1 MLKKIKILLN
11 SAMANVIMNE
21 SDGNQGSNSKKRNLN
36 EYLKPQ
42 EVMAKFKAKSDF
54 MHYFAECRKSLST
67 KANSCYSVIV
77 CPTIKYDQ
85 QGLPE
90 AGLCQ

>member
-1 MLKKIKILLN
+1 
-11 SAMANVIMNE
+11 MANVIMNE

-54 MHYFAECRKSLST
+54 VHYFAECCKLLHTQAHSFF
-67 KANSCYSVIV
+67 SVIV
-77 CPTIKYDQ
+77 CSTTKYDQ
-85 QGLPE
+85 QGLLE
-90 AGLCQ
+90 AGLRQWEEAS